1 MDIIEI
7 FTAPVIVESTTTSTQ
22 VVEVNAVAPVIEIF
36 TTPVI
41 LETTTTPSQI
51 VEVVTEGPQGPP
63 GDGGGDINFVYSQN
77 TPQSQ
82 WVIVHNLG
90 KFPSVS
96 VVDSAQTHVE
106 GDVQYDSVNQLTLSF
121 ASGFSGKAI
130 LN

>member
-22 VVEVNAVAPVIEIF
+22 VVEVEAVAPVIEIF

-63 GDGGGDINFVYSQN
+63 GYGGDINFVHFQN

-106 GDVQYDSVNQLTLSF
+106 GGVHYDSVNQLTLSF